1 MFGSTARYKWL
12 TKPLILP
19 CTVRLMSKWK
29 WHDPS
34 SKCKEWVR
42 LYCSPHPCCCCS
54 WLLNKMVPVEK
65 QSKGWKSL
73 NLFQMSLMRLHLS
86 PHNLTYM
93 ITGVSTLIT
102 WGSWSKIRFL
112 PHMENLMLMF
122 AEVLV
127 SVGACKAELCT
138 MEVQHFFPILCRR
151 CRPNILSQ
159 WEREKGHVIGL
170 LVSLWYWGK

>member
-1 MFGSTARYKWL
+1 MKATTMFGSTARYKWL

-93 ITGVSTLIT
+93 ITGVSVHWSPEAAGVKSGFYHT
-102 WGSWSKIRFL
+102 WKIWCWCLQRFWSLWEPAKLSYALWKCSI
-112 PHMENLMLMF
+112 
-122 AEVLV
+122 
-127 SVGACKAELCT
+127 
-138 MEVQHFFPILCRR
+138 FFPSYAGGAGLTSSHSGRGRR
-151 CRPNILSQ
+151 DMF
-159 WEREKGHVIGL
+159 
-170 LVSLWYWGK
+170 